1 MESQLLLIGTK
12 NIINKIF
19 NYIILIT
26 RMNKKQN
33 ILVTGGA
40 GYIGAHIVELL
51 VKTKANIIIID
62 NLVTGRKKLLN
73 KKAKFIKEDIKNKT
87 SLIKIINDYEINS
100 IIHLAGSLNVSEAE
114 KNKKKYY
121 KNNVEGTLNLV
132 NACKNS
138 TVKNIIFSSS
148 CSVYGNIKGSV
159 NEKMRP
165 NPQGYYALTKYKA
178 EEIIKKFSKKY
189 NYKYGILRYFNVAG
203 ASPSGKIGE
212 IETSHGHLIKNIAIQ
227 SLKKKPV
234 ISIYGNDYKTKD
246 GTCVRDYI
254 HVSDLATIHI
264 MALKYINKNSKSL
277 ILNCG
282 YGKPYS
288 VLDIANIFKIKKK
301 NAQISFKKRRPGDIA
316 EVYSN
321 TKKIDKI
328 LKLKAKYDNLEN
340 ILDSAYKWE
349 KIIKKFNLN

>member
-1 MESQLLLIGTK
+1 
-12 NIINKIF
+12 
-19 NYIILIT
+19 
-26 RMNKKQN
+26 MNKKEN

-40 GYIGAHIVELL
+40 GYIGSHIVELL
-51 VKTKANIIIID
+51 IKTKSNIIIID
-62 NLVTGRKKLLN
+62 NLVTGHKKLLN
-73 KKAKFIKEDIKNKT
+73 KKAKFIKVDIKNKT
-87 SLIKIINDYEINS
+87 LITKIINDYEISS

-132 NACKNS
+132 KACKNS
-138 TVKNIIFSSS
+138 FVKNIIFSSS
-148 CSVYGNIKGSV
+148 CSVYGNVKGSV
-159 NEKMRP
+159 NEKMKP
-165 NPQGYYALTKYKA
+165 NPQSYYALTKYKA

-189 NYKYGILRYFNVAG
+189 DYKYGILRYFNVAG

-254 HVSDLATIHI
+254 HVSDLANIHI
-264 MALKYINKNSKSL
+264 VALKYINKNSKSL

-301 NAQISFKKRRPGDIA
+301 NTQIRFKKRRPGDIA

-321 TKKIDKI
+321 TKKINKI
-328 LKLKAKYDNLEN
+328 LKLKVKYDNLEN

-349 KIIKKFNLN
+349 KKINSI